1 MYSFNFVPL
10 PGDNPEVWKIHLQ
23 SFSVQLLSL
32 VSLWLHMHIFHLLED
47 LLCLVVWQFYEHIQQ
62 IFGTIHQNVFP
73 HLKQH
78 LVFV

>member
-47 LLCLVVWQFYEHIQQ
+47 LLCLVVWQFYVHIQQ

-73 HLKQH
+73 HLKRH